1 MRYDFD
7 APVERVNTDSL
18 KFDFAAQR
26 GVPADA
32 LPLWVADMDF
42 PSPPEVLDALRARVD
57 NGVFGYSD
65 AAGTDYFDA
74 LAGWYERRFH
84 WALAPEWVVKTPGV
98 VFGVCA
104 CIRALTREGDGVLIQ
119 PPVYY
124 PFRESILAN
133 RRVVVENPLLER
145 DGKYEIDFADM
156 ERKLSTGNVR
166 LFILCS
172 PHNPVGRVWTREEL
186 VRMGDLCARC
196 NVTVVADEIHAD
208 FVYPGHRQT
217 VFAGI
222 KPAFGEICVTC
233 TAPTKTFNT
242 AGLQISNLIVENPEL
257 RRKLREEIHASGYG
271 APSLMGLVACRA
283 AYAHCEEWLEQLLC
297 YLKGNLDMLREFL
310 REQTPHIRLVE
321 PEGTYLVWLDCR
333 KMNLGGAE
341 LDAWFAKRAHLWLD
355 GGTMFGTGGE
365 GYQRVNIA
373 CPRATLA
380 EALRRLKQAYDADF
394 PQ

>member
-7 APVERVNTDSL
+7 AHVERVNTDSL

-42 PSPPEVLDALRARVD
+42 PSPPAVLDALRARVD
-57 NGVFGYSD
+57 HGVFGYSD

-74 LAGWYERRFH
+74 LSGWYARRFG
-84 WALAPEWVVKTPGV
+84 WKLYSEWLVKTPGV

-133 RRVVVENPLLER
+133 RRVVVENPLIEHN
-145 DGKYEIDFADM
+145 GKYEIDFADM
-156 ERKLSTGNVR
+156 EQKLAAGNVR

-172 PHNPVGRVWTREEL
+172 PHNPVGRVWTRGEL
-186 VRMGDLCARC
+186 TRMGDLCARYR
-196 NVTVVADEIHAD
+196 VMVVADEIHAD

-217 VFAGI
+217 VFASI
-222 KPAFGEICVTC
+222 KPEFAENCVTC

-242 AGLQISNLIVENPEL
+242 AGLQISNLVVQNSNMRHAL
-257 RRKLREEIHASGYG
+257 KEEIRACGYG

-283 AYAHCEEWLEQLLC
+283 AYAQGEEWFDELLV
-297 YLKGNLDMLREFL
+297 YLKGNLDALRAFL
-310 REQTPHIRLVE
+310 CEQTPRIRLIE

-333 KMNLGGAE
+333 DLKLSGAA
-341 LDAWFAKRAHLWLD
+341 LDNWFLRRARLWLD
-355 GGTMFGTGGE
+355 GGAMFGTGGE
-365 GYQRVNIA
+365 GFQRVNIA
-373 CPRATLA
+373 CPRATLL
-380 EALRRLKQAYDADF
+380 EAFARLKKAYDEDF
-394 PQ
+394 PD